1 MIAVDSNIFMRWLLN
16 DDKEQADAIAALVRK
31 FEKDGERLWASDS
44 VIAEVVEVLE
54 SVYDVSPKDVC
65 RYVESLLDVQTFE
78 FENRE
83 RLLRAVELHRAH
95 QVDFVDCTIVASS
108 KDEGIATV
116 VSYDRDFRKMPIK
129 AIGP

>member
-31 FEKDGERLWASDS
+31 FEKGGERLWASDT
-44 VIAEVVEVLE
+44 VIAEVVWVLE
-54 SVYDVSPKDVC
+54 SVYDVSPKDVSQ
-65 RYVESLLDVQTFE
+65 YIESLLDVQTFE

-83 RLLRAVELHRAH
+83 RLLRAVELYRAH
-95 QVDFVDCTIVASS
+95 SVDFIDCYIVASA
-108 KDEGIATV
+108 KDKGISTV

-129 AIGP
+129 AIRP